1 MSFSRRCLG
10 LCLLGGDAR
19 ADRVLRAAAAL
30 GDRAVGRAAEA
41 ARAALDAVHH
51 ARVLGGLDVVRVYG
65 LRDESGVQVHR
76 ARPEAAPAV
85 DARARRILED
95 LPP

>member
-10 LCLLGGDAR
+10 LCLLRRDAR

-30 GDRAVGRAAEA
+30 GNRTVGRAAEA
-41 ARAALDAVHH
+41 ARATLNAVHH

-65 LRDESGVQVHR
+65 LRDERRVQVHR
-76 ARPEAAPAV
+76 ARP
-85 DARARRILED
+85 
-95 LPP
+95 